1 MRRSASRDYAAIV
14 YVAIFPS
21 ILSYLCFNR
30 GVELIGANRA
40 GPFFHLIPL
49 FGVILAFLV
58 LGERPRLLPLVGAAL
73 IIGGVAIAGRR
84 PVSARMKSGGGAAAR
99 AP

>member
-1 MRRSASRDYAAIV
+1 MLEFVSGARFAPLGAGDFAAIA

-21 ILSYLCFNR
+21 VLSYICFNR

-49 FGVILAFLV
+49 FGVILAVIF
-58 LGERPRLLPLVGAAL
+58 LGERPALYHLVGAAL
-73 IIGGVAIAGRR
+73 IIGGVAVAGSRR
-84 PVSARMKSGGGAAAR
+84 PAR
-99 AP
+99 A